1 MRIIWPDQ
9 LQPYTHDEDH
19 SARDSEKMHLAEGAA
34 VSFDD
39 VLKLLFA
46 EQIPGA
52 EQLSYSPEKTTSSY
66 ELSKLT
72 THQPNP
78 RWEDEMEWN
87 VLERIVTG

>member
-1 MRIIWPDQ
+1 MKIIWPDR
-9 LQPYTHDEDH
+9 LQPYTHEDH
-19 SARDSEKMHLAEGAA
+19 STRDSEKLRLVEGSA
-34 VSFDD
+34 VPFGD

-46 EQIPGA
+46 ESVPRA
-52 EQLSYSPEKTTSSY
+52 EQLSYGPEKTTSSY

-78 RWEDEMEWN
+78 RWEDEVEWN

>member
-1 MRIIWPDQ
+1 MRIIWPDR

-19 SARDSEKMHLAEGAA
+19 STRDSDKMRLAEGAA

-39 VLKLLFA
+39 ILKLLFA
-46 EQIPGA
+46 EPVPRA
-52 EQLSYSPEKTTSSY
+52 EQLSHGPVKATSSC

-72 THQPNP
+72 THQPNT
-78 RWEDEMEWN
+78 RWEDEVEWN

>member
-1 MRIIWPDQ
+1 MRIVWPDR

-19 SARDSEKMHLAEGAA
+19 NTRDPKKLRLAEGSA
-34 VSFDD
+34 VSFGD

-46 EQIPGA
+46 EPVPRA
-52 EQLSYSPEKTTSSY
+52 EQLSYGPEKTTSSY
-66 ELSKLT
+66 ELFKLT

-78 RWEDEMEWN
+78 RWEDEVEWN